1 MSMGNARGHN
11 RALRN
16 TASELGDAAEKFKS
30 DAGEAIGTMADECR
44 SQAEGMMN
52 TMREFGTRASHA
64 ARDGMDHLRSSAGQ
78 YLEQGRDRA
87 MGMEKSIEDQIRL
100 RPMQSLLLAAGVGF
114 VAGFFFL
121 RRHD

>member
-1 MSMGNARGHN
+1 MGNARGHN

-30 DAGEAIGTMADECR
+30 DAGEAIGTMAEECR
-44 SQAEGMMN
+44 SQAEGVMD
-52 TMREFGTRASHA
+52 TMREFGSRAGKV
-64 ARDGMDHLRSSAGQ
+64 AREGMDHLRSSAGQ

-100 RPMQSLLLAAGVGF
+100 RPVQSLLLAAGVGF